1 MALSLYKPEYKD
13 LKFRQQMLSDEE
25 TMKYNH
31 AWGGTISFPEER
43 WQEWFDRWIVH
54 TEGNRYYR
62 YLKNEDGEFVGEIA
76 YHFDCDLN
84 GYIADVIVHAKY
96 RNRGYG
102 GQALEMLC
110 DVAREN
116 GVHVLYDDIA
126 IDNPA
131 IGLFLKHGFSEEYRT
146 KEKIVL
152 KKELIRI
159 VEIVG

>member
-1 MALSLYKPEYKD
+1 MDLSLYKPEYKD

-31 AWGGTISFPEER
+31 AWGGTISFPEVR
-43 WQEWFDRWIVH
+43 WQEWYDRWIVH
-54 TEGNRYYR
+54 TEGDRYYR
-62 YLKNEDGEFVGEIA
+62 YLKNEDEEFVGEIA

-116 GVHVLYDDIA
+116 GVSVLYDDIA

-152 KKELIRI
+152 KKELIRV

>member
-1 MALSLYKPEYKD
+1 MTLSLYKPEYKD

-25 TMKYNH
+25 TMQYNH

-43 WQEWFDRWIVH
+43 WQEWYDRWIVH
-54 TEGNRYYR
+54 TEGDRYYR

-116 GVHVLYDDIA
+116 GVSVLYDDIA

>member
-1 MALSLYKPEYKD
+1 MDLSLYKPEYKD

-43 WQEWFDRWIVH
+43 WQEWYDRWIVH

-84 GYIADVIVHAKY
+84 GYIADVIVHSKY

-116 GVHVLYDDIA
+116 GVSMLYDDIA

-131 IGLFLKHGFSEEYRT
+131 ISLFLKHGFSEEYRT

>member
-1 MALSLYKPEYKD
+1 MDLSLYKPEYKD

-43 WQEWFDRWIVH
+43 WQEWYDRWIVH
-54 TEGNRYYR
+54 SEGNRYYR

-116 GVHVLYDDIA
+116 GVSVLYDDIA

>member
-1 MALSLYKPEYKD
+1 MDLSLYKPEYKD

-25 TMKYNH
+25 TMQYNH

-43 WQEWFDRWIVH
+43 WQEWYDRWIVH
-54 TEGNRYYR
+54 TEGDRYYR
-62 YLKNEDGEFVGEIA
+62 YLKNDDGEFVGEIA

-116 GVHVLYDDIA
+116 GVSVLYDDIA

-146 KEKIVL
+146 KEMIVL
-152 KKELIRI
+152 KKELIL
-159 VEIVG
+159 

>member
-1 MALSLYKPEYKD
+1 MSLSLYKPEYKD

-25 TMKYNH
+25 TMQYNH

-43 WQEWFDRWIVH
+43 WQEWYDRWIVH
-54 TEGNRYYR
+54 TEGDRYYR
-62 YLKNEDGEFVGEIA
+62 YLKNDDGEFVGEIA

-116 GVHVLYDDIA
+116 GVSVLYDDIA

-152 KKELIRI
+152 KKELIRV

>member
-25 TMKYNH
+25 TMQYNH

-43 WQEWFDRWIVH
+43 WQEWFDRWIVY
-54 TEGNRYYR
+54 TEGDRYYR

-116 GVHVLYDDIA
+116 GVSVLYDDIA

-131 IGLFLKHGFSEEYRT
+131 ISLFHKHGFSEEYRT

>member
-13 LKFRQQMLSDEE
+13 LEFRQQMLSDEE
-25 TMKYNH
+25 TMQYNH

-43 WQEWFDRWIVH
+43 WQEWYDRGIVH
-54 TEGNRYYR
+54 TEGDRYYR

-116 GVHVLYDDIA
+116 GVSVLYDDIA

-131 IGLFLKHGFSEEYRT
+131 ISLFLKHGFSEEYRT

-152 KKELIRI
+152 KKELIRV